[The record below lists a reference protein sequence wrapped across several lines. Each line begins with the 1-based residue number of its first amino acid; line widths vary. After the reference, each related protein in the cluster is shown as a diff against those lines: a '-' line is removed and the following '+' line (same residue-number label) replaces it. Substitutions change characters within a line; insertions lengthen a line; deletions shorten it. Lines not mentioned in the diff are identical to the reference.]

1 MSKEITKGDIITLN
15 DKRKYLVLSKVIY
28 ENEVYLYLSSIDNDH
43 ILRVC
48 MEKKMNNE
56 DINLIPIVD
65 EKLIIK
71 LKNYFKKDIRD
82 LIGK

>member
-48 MEKKMNNE
+48 MEKKINNE
-56 DINLIPIVD
+56 DISLIPIVD

>member
-56 DINLIPIVD
+56 DISLIPIVD